1 MLHFLAI
8 KLCRE
13 LSGIRKKRK
22 EPFALRVLS
31 VRIQHH
37 GHHANNTAELS
48 PARQRIAGNHQ
59 IQSKYVLCLEKFNQ
73 SFFLEHND
81 SVVSCSHGLFR
92 SLARDCLATV
102 PKWNI
107 KLRSPNYNPQ
117 LYCLLWTSYW
127 FLNSCGEVPWCS
139 QSSSLLQV

>member
-1 MLHFLAI
+1 MTLVLLHQVKLNIARQNDYTKQNINVLHFLAI

-13 LSGIRKKRK
+13 LSGIRKKREK
-22 EPFALRVLS
+22 PFALRALS

-102 PKWNI
+102 PK
-107 KLRSPNYNPQ
+107 
-117 LYCLLWTSYW
+117 
-127 FLNSCGEVPWCS
+127 
-139 QSSSLLQV
+139 